1 MYLYVCKTMHVC
13 NCVCMNMYACMHP
26 LPPTSL
32 PVSTPNIIHHRRL
45 TVFPSDSL
53 GLTRCYRFCFGLAP
67 VNKLVPAT
75 LLFLGAVEISSLRLR
90 LRSCMDLCMHTYTF
104 IKFVMNSFSPS
115 SISEPISR
123 SHDGNIS
130 ADL

>member
-13 NCVCMNMYACMHP
+13 NCVCMNMYACMHSSSS
-26 LPPTSL
+26 TSL

-75 LLFLGAVEISSLRLR
+75 LLFWALWKSRVY
-90 LRSCMDLCMHTYTF
+90 DYDYDHVWTYVCTR
-104 IKFVMNSFSPS
+104 I
-115 SISEPISR
+115 
-123 SHDGNIS
+123 H
-130 ADL
+130 L